1 MGYPKREIF
10 NKNKM
15 KKEFQD
21 KKQGVIKRMDNN

>member
-1 MGYPKREIF
+1 MVYPKREIF
-10 NKNKM
+10 NKNNK